1 MSLGALSQAR
11 CISVKGKLLG
21 EITMTGSRIKHMP
34 PIYAVIHRC
43 CIEQGFIVV
52 LSPSLV
58 LVGLIL
64 IFIMG
69 CVYSGRMGSRNG
81 A

>member
-1 MSLGALSQAR
+1 
-11 CISVKGKLLG
+11 
-21 EITMTGSRIKHMP
+21 MTGSCIEHMP
-34 PIYAVIHRC
+34 PVCAVIHRC

-58 LVGLIL
+58 LIGLIL
-64 IFIMG
+64 IFILG
-69 CVYSGRMGSRNG
+69 CVYSGRVGYRNG